1 MTDDDLEILFDA
13 EAIEAVVAGLAERIS
28 QDYRG
33 KDLVLVGVLKAAVP
47 FLADLARALTIPA
60 EIDFLEASSYGNGT
74 ASSGQV
80 RIVKDIDRDI
90 TGRHLLVVD
99 CIADSGRTLK
109 TLMERLR
116 ERHPASVEAAVL
128 LDKRASRVVAV
139 PVSYAG
145 IEAPDRFLV
154 GYGLDKAQR
163 HRNLPYIA
171 AVKEP

>member
-1 MTDDDLEILFDA
+1 MTDDDLEILFERA

-33 KDLVLVGVLKAAVP
+33 KALVPSWACSRPPCPSWPTSPGP
-47 FLADLARALTIPA
+47 LTIPA

-90 TGRHLLVVD
+90 HRQHLLVVD

-116 ERHPASVEAAVL
+116 ERHPRV
-128 LDKRASRVVAV
+128 SR
-139 PVSYAG
+139 PPSCSTS
-145 IEAPDRFLV
+145 
-154 GYGLDKAQR
+154 GLPGGRCPCQLRR
-163 HRNLPYIA
+163 HRGHRTGSS
-171 AVKEP
+171 